1 MKMLKITLTE
11 TTTNY
16 YNQHNIMKNWKE
28 KDLFEW
34 LSKNYYK
41 QLVNSKNPISRWD
54 CYDLDKCHRVE
65 LKCRRKHYN
74 TLILEKSKYDAII
87 SESLKHLDIPIYIN
101 STPEGVYLFNLNKI
115 KPNWF
120 EKSLPATTEFENR
133 VWVKKIITELD
144 ISQSVKIK

>member
-1 MKMLKITLTE
+1 
-11 TTTNY
+11 
-16 YNQHNIMKNWKE
+16 MKNWKE

-41 QLVNSKNPISRWD
+41 ELVNSNNPISRWD

-87 SESLKHLDIPIYIN
+87 YESLKHLDIPIYIN
-101 STPEGVYLFNLNKI
+101 STPKGVYLFNLNKI
-115 KPNWF
+115 QPNWF
-120 EKSLPATTEFENR
+120 EKSLPATTEFKNR
-133 VWVKKIITELD
+133 IWVKKIITELEL
-144 ISQSVKIK
+144 SQSIKIK

>member
-1 MKMLKITLTE
+1 
-11 TTTNY
+11 
-16 YNQHNIMKNWKE
+16 MKNWKE

-41 QLVNSKNPISRWD
+41 ELVNSKNPISIWD
-54 CYDLDKCHRVE
+54 CYGLDKCHRVE